1 MKNTLAC
8 ENTKKQK
15 AVSRLE
21 KMLFLQTE
29 TLKIFYLTILN
40 NTCKQLK
47 RMKTENLNSCV
58 ASLVADASSVEK
70 KQRLEA
76 LPPRITQK
84 SASNHDGFSRCNS
97 VVDPMPIVQFGLDSF
112 PRKKIS
118 TPCNIK
124 LIFSLYD

>member
-40 NTCKQLK
+40 NICKQLK

-70 KQRLEA
+70 SDARRRRLLESHKN
-76 LPPRITQK
+76 LLVTTMDFP
-84 SASNHDGFSRCNS
+84 
-97 VVDPMPIVQFGLDSF
+97 VV
-112 PRKKIS
+112 
-118 TPCNIK
+118 TAW
-124 LIFSLYD
+124 